1 MFQMLIRFF
10 GMFDKVGL
18 VVIGIMKVFL
28 WNCIGIIVQ
37 KYMDV
42 IWMYIMDVVKSM
54 VDDYG
59 MYVVILKIFNGL
71 ENLYDLL
78 K

>member
-1 MFQMLIRFF
+1 
-10 GMFDKVGL
+10 
-18 VVIGIMKVFL
+18 
-28 WNCIGIIVQ
+28 
-37 KYMDV
+37 MDV
-42 IWMYIMDVVKSM
+42 IWMYMMDVVKSM

>member
-1 MFQMLIRFF
+1 
-10 GMFDKVGL
+10 
-18 VVIGIMKVFL
+18 MKVFL